1 MSTLSQAWSEHDT
14 WMGTSIARK
23 KVYHHHRN
31 SIDASLSQEFRY
43 LHQLFLAL
51 DANFRLKRRDV
62 SGEDKDPSYSLG
74 WAYFVPEI
82 AYRAHLKKYE
92 SEIVQSVGICPTVPC
107 LFSL

>member
-1 MSTLSQAWSEHDT
+1 
-14 WMGTSIARK
+14 MGTSVARK
-23 KVYHHHRN
+23 KVYHSHRN

-51 DANFRLKRRDV
+51 DANFCLKQRNV

-74 WAYFVPEI
+74 WAYFVLEI
-82 AYRAHLKKYE
+82 AYRAYLKKYE